1 MIKTNKMMSQ
11 EEVVKVLD
19 GTKGFVDDT
28 IKFYLKMYGTKLD
41 PENEDLIE
49 ALKLFKK
56 GLALYYDLIDIV
68 QSETIYVMDTN
79 QKVNQM
85 YEAFIKS
92 GQIEK

>member
-1 MIKTNKMMSQ
+1 MKNNKMMSQ

-19 GTKGFVDDT
+19 GTKGFVEDT
-28 IKFYLKMYGTKLD
+28 IKFYLKQYGLALD
-41 PENEDLIE
+41 LEDEDQVE

-68 QSETIYVMDTN
+68 QSEAIYVMDTN